1 MIAEKSFRIFP
12 LRMFCEKQLVKIL
25 SISVAECA
33 VTRVG
38 LVISEIIMRKQS
50 VQEFLCLLYVVHS

>member
-1 MIAEKSFRIFP
+1 MRIAFKIEKAENGEMIAEKSFRIFP

-33 VTRVG
+33 VTRG
-38 LVISEIIMRKQS
+38 LV
-50 VQEFLCLLYVVHS
+50 L